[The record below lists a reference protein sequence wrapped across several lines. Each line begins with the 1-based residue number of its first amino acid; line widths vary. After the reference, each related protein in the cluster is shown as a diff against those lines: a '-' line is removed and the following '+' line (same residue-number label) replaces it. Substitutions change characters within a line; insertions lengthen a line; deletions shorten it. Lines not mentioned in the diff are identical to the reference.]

1 MSFFRR
7 SIDMSKATPRPATE
21 RDITAVSRLL
31 RDGSYRFFNAP
42 NSDLPVLLASN
53 QAVVLTVGAQVVAAA
68 VADWPVEQVCWL
80 RGLVFAQGIALSDG
94 LDAVL
99 PPFHDLLRERG
110 LRLVFYAGDMS
121 ADSWALP
128 GLLRRGYVRETD
140 VVVYENRRLDI
151 PSTGKQDITLR
162 HAEPVDLPAI
172 MAVDHAAFTPQW
184 VKDEGVLSPAIATVP
199 FFIVAEL
206 HGDIVGYAFATSHF
220 NGRLVHLVRIAVHP
234 AQHGQGIGVRLLS
247 QVVAYARLS
256 GAESLTLNTQLEN
269 TQAQRLYEWF
279 GFQRT
284 GERQRVLRHDLAT

>member
-7 SIDMSKATPRPATE
+7 SIDLSKAMPRQATE
-21 RDITAVSRLL
+21 RDTGAVSRLL
-31 RDGSYRFFNAP
+31 RDGTYRFFNAP
-42 NSDLPVLLASN
+42 SSDLPALIASDQVL
-53 QAVVLTVGAQVVAAA
+53 VLTEGEQVIAAAA
-68 VADWPVEQVCWL
+68 VDWPVEQVCWL
-80 RGLVFAQGIALSDG
+80 RGLMFSSGVVLSEGFDAL
-94 LDAVL
+94 L

-110 LRLVFYAGDMS
+110 LRQVFYAGDMS
-121 ADSWALP
+121 ADTWAQP

-140 VVVYENRRLDI
+140 VIVYENRRLDI
-151 PSTGKQDITLR
+151 PSNGKQDITLR

-172 MAVDHAAFTPQW
+172 MAVDRAAFSPQW
-184 VKDEGVLSPAIATVP
+184 VKDEGVLSPAIADVP

-206 HGDIVGYAFATSHF
+206 HGEIVGYAFATAHF

-234 AQHGQGIGVRLLS
+234 AHHGQGIGVRLLA
-247 QVVAYARLS
+247 QVVAYARLH

-284 GERQRVLRHDLAT
+284 GEQQRVLRMDLA